1 MIILSYVLLNF
12 VTHLQNWRLHV
23 SEHALFVAIYSNTY
37 NYVKECQMSGQ
48 LLVNYEFRIW
58 SVPSVLNTM
67 WTDNTAK
74 VNSKT
79 EVNTLTPLVL
89 FSI

>member
-1 MIILSYVLLNF
+1 
-12 VTHLQNWRLHV
+12 
-23 SEHALFVAIYSNTY
+23 
-37 NYVKECQMSGQ
+37 MSGQ

-79 EVNTLTPLVL
+79 EVNTLSSLSSL
-89 FSI
+89 FLTELKNNNDLLPISFYIYLYQ